1 MIRDVTLLWALRSP
15 CHLACRYCYFGDLEE
30 DRLSPPAGVG
40 QLSHLS
46 RNDAPITDINAF
58 LSSVG
63 QSAVRRVFL
72 AGGEPLNW
80 QHALAIAEVL
90 KDAGVEVIICTN
102 GIPLNRPQI
111 ADQLIGL
118 GIDAVSVSVDSADPG
133 HHDRYRP
140 SRTGR
145 HGWTEVISG
154 IRQLLA
160 ARGASAV
167 PKIGVYTVIT
177 RRNVPEIVQVAELAA
192 QLGADYFVPQ
202 PVSLSADHP
211 LHEELSLRPGD
222 RAAVTATLTALY
234 RRSLPLALPAAN
246 YPTGSPPP
254 SPPRNCSQSRA
265 ASAGTR
271 STSSSP
277 TDQCGTARPVT
288 RSPRHRQESGG
299 PSLAIMPPSC
309 SALPDPPA
317 RRTASSASRH
327 CVNMWP
333 LMGFDRIITSQDS
346 G

>member
-30 DRLSPPAGVG
+30 DRLSPPAGAG

-102 GIPLNRPQI
+102 GIPLNQPQI

-154 IRQLLA
+154 IRRLLA
-160 ARGASAV
+160 ARGAAAV

-177 RRNVPEIVQVAELAA
+177 RHNVPAIVQVAELAA

-202 PVSLSADHP
+202 PVSLSADHQ
-211 LHEELSLRPGD
+211 LHKELSLRPGD
-222 RAAVTATLTALY
+222 RAAVTAALTALY
-234 RRSLPLALPAAN
+234 RRSLSLALPAAD
-246 YPTGSPPP
+246 YPDRFAATIATEDLLPVKGCFGGHTLYFIEPDGSVWDCPSSYKIAATPP
-254 SPPRNCSQSRA
+254 
-265 ASAGTR
+265 GK
-271 STSSSP
+271 
-277 TDQCGTARPVT
+277 
-288 RSPRHRQESGG
+288 
-299 PSLAIMPPSC
+299 
-309 SALPDPPA
+309 
-317 RRTASSASRH
+317 RRTILGHHAAELFGAVRSSCPSDCVLASRD